1 MIARREVLL
10 GALALPLV
18 AAPVAARAEQ
28 FAGTYAPAATPLG
41 EGIWLV
47 RGADEALGFANG
59 GAIANSVIMASDA
72 GAILVDSGP
81 SLRFGEALGRLALR
95 LTGSPVRRVY
105 ITHLH
110 PDHSFGSGAFPG
122 AEILALPGTHAEI
135 ERDGEGF
142 SDAMYR
148 MLSGWMAGTVP
159 VLPTGAA
166 AEGEVRFG
174 GRALRLFAL
183 SGHSGADLAVLDIA
197 SGTLVAGDLVF
208 RDRAPATPHA
218 ELAAWRAALGRLAAI
233 PHRCLVPGHG
243 PPDEGNRAGIDQT
256 RDWLA
261 WLESTLHDSVAG
273 GLDMTEAAGQPIP
286 ERFARM
292 AAARYELTRSVS
304 HFYPSLEA
312 GLLPRI
318 DL

>member
-18 AAPVAARAEQ
+18 APPAAARAEQ
-28 FAGTYAPAATPLG
+28 FAGTYAPQATPLG

-47 RGADEALGFANG
+47 RGADEAISFANG

-81 SLRFGEALGRLALR
+81 SLRFGEALGALALR
-95 LTGSPVRRVY
+95 LTGTAVARVY

-122 AEILALPGTHAEI
+122 AEIVSLPRTRAEI

-148 MLSGWMAGTVP
+148 ILSGWMAGTVP
-159 VLPTGAA
+159 VLPLGTA
-166 AEGEVRFG
+166 AEGDVTFG
-174 GRALRLFAL
+174 GRTLRLFAR
-183 SGHSGADLAVLDIA
+183 SGHSGADLAVLDI
-197 SGTLVAGDLVF
+197 SSSTLIAGDLVF

-218 ELAAWRAALGRLAAI
+218 DIPAWLAALGRLAAI
-233 PHRCLVPGHG
+233 PHRRLVPGHG
-243 PPDEGNRAGIDQT
+243 PPDPGDLAGIAQT
-256 RDWLA
+256 RDWLT
-261 WLESTLHDSVAG
+261 WLQGLLDQAVAG

-286 ERFARM
+286 ERFAAM
-292 AAARYELTRSVS
+292 AAARSELTRSVS
-304 HFYPSLEA
+304 HFYPALEA
-312 GLLPRI
+312 ALLPRI